1 MVVPLAEL
9 ESAGAKFVD
18 QLLANGPQAL
28 AETKALALESSF
40 GGMAVEDAAYARL
53 VRMHSARRRTAEAS
67 EGLASFAEKR
77 AGNWQTGKN

>member
-1 MVVPLAEL
+1 VVPLADL
-9 ESAGAKFVD
+9 ESAGAKFVE

-40 GGMAVEDAAYARL
+40 GGMGVEDATYARL
-53 VRMHSARRRTAEAS
+53 VRMHAARRQTGEAS

-77 AGNWQTGKN
+77 AANWETGKK